1 MANAKLRRPES
12 EYARQRRQHD
22 TSPRYR
28 QENII
33 NLDLDLPERT
43 TQEYE
48 GPGMVSRVDM
58 LLGMP
63 INEDDGEELT
73 FNNEVSGLANPYLQ
87 YEPGGVAN
95 APGNGSTGEKTK
107 SKSKK
112 NSKPSSES
120 NGASG
125 SGSGSSSRP
134 KSASRRREGEDGA
147 TYRSSQAYGKTPID
161 EEYSGRGARK

>member
-1 MANAKLRRPES
+1 MANPKLRRPET

-28 QENII
+28 QENIV

-58 LLGMP
+58 ILGMP

-73 FNNEVSGLANPYLQ
+73 FTNEATGLANPYLQ
-87 YEPGGVAN
+87 YEPNGTAN
-95 APGNGSTGEKTK
+95 PSSNGANSEKVK

-112 NSKPSSES
+112 SSKANGAES
-120 NGASG
+120 NGASSVG
-125 SGSGSSSRP
+125 RP
-134 KSASRRREGEDGA
+134 RSASRRREGDDGTTNRGGKLQLDEDY
-147 TYRSSQAYGKTPID
+147 T
-161 EEYSGRGARK
+161 GRGMRK